1 MVAYAEQKWPITIT
15 TAITIKQSSYLT
27 RVILLNKDLK
37 CNYLDATI
45 RDEIIMLDLKL
56 KI

>member
-37 CNYLDATI
+37 SKYLDATI

>member
-1 MVAYAEQKWPITIT
+1 MAYAEQKWPITIT

-37 CNYLDATI
+37 CTVSGYI
-45 RDEIIMLDLKL
+45 EDEIIMLDFNLEL
-56 KI
+56 